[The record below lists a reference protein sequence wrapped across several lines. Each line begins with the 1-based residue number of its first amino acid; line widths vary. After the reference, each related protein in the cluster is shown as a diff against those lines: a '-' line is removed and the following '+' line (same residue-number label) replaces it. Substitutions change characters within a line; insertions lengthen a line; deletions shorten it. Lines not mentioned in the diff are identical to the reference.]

1 VGKSTL
7 LYALIQRTYQSW
19 ADDAVAF
26 QSDPQHTPSIR
37 LPFQVRLL
45 SNSIQYF
52 NLETPQQRLLTHNAP
67 LVLSI
72 QSLAAVFILT
82 RSPEYNGYSQ
92 GELVHLLR
100 PDQAFT
106 ALLEHAYCFM
116 PENAEIRQKMIS
128 DYLNLVGQIPVYRVT
143 APDGL
148 NYFPNLLD
156 AIENTLST
164 RS

>member
-1 VGKSTL
+1 
-7 LYALIQRTYQSW
+7 
-19 ADDAVAF
+19 
-26 QSDPQHTPSIR
+26 
-37 LPFQVRLL
+37 
-45 SNSIQYF
+45 
-52 NLETPQQRLLTHNAP
+52 
-67 LVLSI
+67 
-72 QSLAAVFILT
+72 LAAVFILT
-82 RSPEYNGYSQ
+82 RSPDYNEFSQ
-92 GELVHLLR
+92 GGLVHPLR

-128 DYLNLVGQIPVYRVT
+128 DYLNLVGKLPVYRVT
-143 APDGL
+143 APEGL